1 MQKLHRWTGD
11 EPTHPPTPPLLY
23 HVAYCSRAS
32 REVDQAALQRIVATA
47 QRYNPAHGITGMLVF
62 GSGIFF
68 QWLEGPHE
76 HVVALM
82 QRLRGDP
89 HEQTAPTTAA
99 HAAAVHRPAAAGQM
113 QRLHESPQDPAAAA
127 DKAARAAPPPDAP
140 AAPADD
146 RPPEPRGEML
156 TPAKAHSPAMN
167 PPFD

>member
-11 EPTHPPTPPLLY
+11 EPTHPPTQHLLY

-32 REVDQAALQRIVATA
+32 GEVDGAALQRIVATA

-82 QRLRGDP
+82 ERLRGDP
-89 HEQTAPTTAA
+89 RHDTMVELSQGEEVRERLFPQWDMELVTSDHIREVLADALENA
-99 HAAAVHRPAAAGQM
+99 SDERNVRALRHLLSCLEAGPLAGIQ
-113 QRLHESPQDPAAAA
+113 
-127 DKAARAAPPPDAP
+127 
-140 AAPADD
+140 
-146 RPPEPRGEML
+146 GG
-156 TPAKAHSPAMN
+156 
-167 PPFD
+167 

>member
-11 EPTHPPTPPLLY
+11 EPAHPPTQPLLY
-23 HVAYCSRAS
+23 QVAYCSRAS
-32 REVDQAALQRIVATA
+32 SDVDRAVLQRIVATA

-89 HEQTAPTTAA
+89 RHDTMVELSQGEEVRERLFPQWDMELVTSDHIREVLEDALESASDEHNLRALRHLLTCLE
-99 HAAAVHRPAAAGQM
+99 AGPLSGIQ
-113 QRLHESPQDPAAAA
+113 
-127 DKAARAAPPPDAP
+127 
-140 AAPADD
+140 
-146 RPPEPRGEML
+146 GG
-156 TPAKAHSPAMN
+156 
-167 PPFD
+167 

>member
-32 REVDQAALQRIVATA
+32 SEVDQAALQRIVATA

-82 QRLRGDP
+82 QRLRDDP
-89 HEQTAPTTAA
+89 RHDAMVELSQEEE
-99 HAAAVHRPAAAGQM
+99 VRE
-113 QRLHESPQDPAAAA
+113 RLFPQWDMELVTSDHIREVLTDALDNAS
-127 DKAARAAPPPDAP
+127 DERNVRAL
-140 AAPADD
+140 
-146 RPPEPRGEML
+146 RHLLSCLEEGTL
-156 TPAKAHSPAMN
+156 SGIQGG
-167 PPFD
+167 